1 MSKLREIL
9 RTADYLVGV
18 GPRGFKAH
26 YLQVLVTGRMIDPD
40 AMMAF
45 ERFESLG
52 KAYLSASM
60 PPWLRRTLGGGCLT
74 PLCKDKMVDG
84 VEPDARPVNAN
95 DYDVS
100 AWKKASQQ
108 IHTPFVR
115 AAVEPQ
121 QLGVGVSGLRRDQ
134 SMGA

>member
-45 ERFESLG
+45 ERFEALG
-52 KAYLSASM
+52 KAFLSASM
-60 PPWLRRTLGGGCLT
+60 PPWLRLTLGGGCIT
-74 PLCKDKMVDG
+74 PLCEDKMVDG

-95 DYDVS
+95 GYDVS
-100 AWKKASQQ
+100 A
-108 IHTPFVR
+108 
-115 AAVEPQ
+115 
-121 QLGVGVSGLRRDQ
+121 
-134 SMGA
+134 